1 VLEEKFDEIVVA
13 KTDNFI
19 SSLEEKINSAD
30 YNPSVYE

>member
-1 VLEEKFDEIVVA
+1 VLEEKYDEIVVA

-19 SSLEEKINSAD
+19 NSLEDKIYSED